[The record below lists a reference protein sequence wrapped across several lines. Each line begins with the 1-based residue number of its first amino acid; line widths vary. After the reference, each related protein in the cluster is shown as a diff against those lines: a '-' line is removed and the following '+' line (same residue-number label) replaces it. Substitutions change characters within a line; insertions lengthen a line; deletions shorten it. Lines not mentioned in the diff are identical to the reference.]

1 MATDELR
8 LEIIGDVDY
17 FQYLSIGL
25 YVIHPALCFLKIFEI
40 SRKFRKNRQFDI
52 SESHRAFNRW
62 KLMDLDWKSV
72 GMSITCNIYRLDS
85 MLFIRH
91 CVFLKYL
98 TFRVKQEASSMR
110 YFRVT
115 YSIQSLET
123 DGSRLEIS
131 GDVDYFQ
138 YLSTG

>member
-1 MATDELR
+1 MTTDGSR
-8 LEIIGDVDY
+8 LEITGDVNY

-52 SESHRAFNRW
+52 SQSHRAFNRW
-62 KLMDLDWKSV
+62 KLMNLDWKSV

-85 MLFIRH
+85 MLFNRH

-98 TFRVKQEASSMR
+98 KFRANSEKIAN
-110 YFRVT
+110 
-115 YSIQSLET
+115 SIFHSHIGHSI
-123 DGSRLEIS
+123 DGN
-131 GDVDYFQ
+131 
-138 YLSTG
+138 